1 MTVQENRKK
10 GGNTRTKVP
19 AVEHAAKILL
29 FFANHD
35 VGKANLTEICQ
46 ALGLYKSRGHA
57 ILKTMAEYGLI
68 DRDEATKR
76 YSLGPTLVLLSRKFL
91 KHLDIREKA
100 LPSLETL
107 ARKTGCT
114 ALLGMISEEH
124 LIVIAKRD
132 GDTHLGIT
140 IEVGHQFHITA
151 GAHGKAIVSFLPGE
165 AHKRIMK
172 RKSLYFYGNSE
183 NYDRER
189 LAKEINACRENG
201 YALDMGAL
209 QPGIHAAAAPV
220 FAGRDNI
227 TGALIVI
234 GTFPKETAPAIGE
247 RVREAAGKVSTAMG
261 ASVPD
266 IFNVDHFASFGD

>member
-76 YSLGPTLVLLSRKFL
+76 YSLGPALVLLSRKFL

-100 LPSLETL
+100 LPQYFNS
-107 ARKTGCT
+107 
-114 ALLGMISEEH
+114 
-124 LIVIAKRD
+124 D
-132 GDTHLGIT
+132 
-140 IEVGHQFHITA
+140 
-151 GAHGKAIVSFLPGE
+151 
-165 AHKRIMK
+165 
-172 RKSLYFYGNSE
+172 KSLSKIGLYVSKPHDAVLIAFPPS
-183 NYDRER
+183 
-189 LAKEINACRENG
+189 LAPGLKE
-201 YALDMGAL
+201 
-209 QPGIHAAAAPV
+209 V
-220 FAGRDNI
+220 
-227 TGALIVI
+227 
-234 GTFPKETAPAIGE
+234 
-247 RVREAAGKVSTAMG
+247 VS
-261 ASVPD
+261 S
-266 IFNVDHFASFGD
+266 